1 MEIKRTQAEEQGSFR
16 KVEKWVGGDVELAIH
31 RFEGLPP
38 YYFIRYMAEPEFA
51 PAVQI
56 TLVNAKENEV
66 RIIFDVEGKVHYQ
79 DSPMVRKAIKEME
92 EFCAACEAA
101 QLFKIIKD

>member
-1 MEIKRTQAEEQGSFR
+1 MLWRLRERRQRNKAPFVKLRSGS
-16 KVEKWVGGDVELAIH
+16 AIH

-56 TLVNAKENEV
+56 TLVNAKENAV